1 MQRRKF
7 LGLGLGVAALSL
19 APISAVAKNYR
30 KELPKAWKIK
40 NKDAENDLTGTNEA
54 IKAVFGSDKTEEG
67 QIKLKAPDIAENG
80 AVVPV
85 SFKMEKA
92 KKIAVFQT
100 SNPESLVAI
109 FDVPK
114 NGIPEYAIRIKMA
127 KTGTVTVVA
136 DIDGKLYRASKVV
149 KVTAGG
155 CGG

>member
-1 MQRRKF
+1 MERRKF
-7 LGLGLGVAALSL
+7 LGLGLGVTALSL
-19 APISAVAKNYR
+19 APVSVLAKNYR
-30 KELPKAWKIK
+30 TETPKVWEIK
-40 NKDAENDLTGTNEA
+40 NKDEENDLTGTNEA

-92 KKIAVFQT
+92 TKIALFQT
-100 SNPESLVAI
+100 SNPEALVAVWDI
-109 FDVPK
+109 PELA
-114 NGIPEYAIRIKMA
+114 IPEYSLRIKLA

-136 DIDGKLYRASKVV
+136 EIDGKLYRASKVV